1 MPRLERSALVPFAA
15 EAVCALVNDVE
26 RYPEFLR
33 WCTAAEALAREGD
46 EVTASLTLKGL
57 GRTESLVTR
66 NRVEEGRR
74 IVLKL
79 VRGPFR
85 RLQGVWTFT
94 PVGHG
99 CRIHLSLEFELEG
112 GLLRLLGAPLTRRAA
127 DALVDAF
134 SERAHAVLGQ

>member
-1 MPRLERSALVPFAA
+1 MPRLERTALVPFAP

-33 WCTAAEALAREGD
+33 WCIAAEALTRDGD

-57 GRTESLVTR
+57 GRTESLITR
-66 NRVEEGRR
+66 NRVEDGRR
-74 IVLKL
+74 IVLTL
-79 VRGPFR
+79 VEGPFR
-85 RLQGVWTFT
+85 RLQGTWTFT

-99 CRIHLSLEFELEG
+99 CRINLSLEFELEG

-134 SERAHAVLGQ
+134 SERAHAMLGP

>member
-15 EAVCALVNDVE
+15 EAVCSLVNDVE

-33 WCTAAEALAREGD
+33 WCTAAEALARDGD

-66 NRVEEGRR
+66 NRVEGGRR
-74 IVLKL
+74 ILLNL
-79 VRGPFR
+79 VEGPFR

-99 CRIHLSLEFELEG
+99 CRIHLALEFELEG